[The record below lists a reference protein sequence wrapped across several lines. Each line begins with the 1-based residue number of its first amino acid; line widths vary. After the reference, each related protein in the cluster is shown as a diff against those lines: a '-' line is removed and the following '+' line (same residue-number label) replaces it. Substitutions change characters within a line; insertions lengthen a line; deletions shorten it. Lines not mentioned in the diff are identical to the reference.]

1 LLVRSPDT
9 DELALL
15 EDLYNHQWQSLRDDP
30 EQVDR
35 LLTAD
40 DLTPTELDPGKA
52 LDRTRW
58 AALSTVL
65 QVLFTLDETLNR
77 E

>member
-1 LLVRSPDT
+1 
-9 DELALL
+9 
-15 EDLYNHQWQSLRDDP
+15 LRDDP

-40 DLTPTELDPGKA
+40 DLTPTELDPNKT

-58 AALSTVL
+58 GALSTVL